1 MVVLNVG
8 CGPTR
13 IAGEIGVDLHPTGGC
28 DVQADLMALPF
39 RDGSVDGVR
48 LDHVLE
54 HLDQRAAFAALA
66 EARRVLKQCG
76 TITVGVPDLAQYADA
91 WLEGPVSL
99 AEKSMLLRGIYG
111 GQTHAGE
118 YHRSGWDA
126 DILIDVLGA
135 VGFRDVHVRDDD
147 GPFRTE
153 GYCITASGV
162 KASGV
167 GGGESNPEAPR
178 PARAGQG
185 GSQRGA
191 TTASTT
197 DEDDSR

>member
-1 MVVLNVG
+1 MVALNVG

-39 RDGSVDGVR
+39 ADGSVDAIR

-54 HLDQRAAFAALA
+54 HLDQRHGVGALS
-66 EARRVLKQCG
+66 EARRVLRPG
-76 TITVGVPDLAQYADA
+76 GRIVVGVPDVWRYFHVWVTKTPIPSHKA
-91 WLEGPVSL
+91 
-99 AEKSMLLRGIYG
+99 MLLRGIYG

-126 DILIDVLGA
+126 HLLQDVLEA
-135 VGFRDVHVRDDD
+135 VGFHDIHVRDDD

-153 GYCITASGV
+153 GYCITATGV
-162 KASGV
+162 KA
-167 GGGESNPEAPR
+167 
-178 PARAGQG
+178 
-185 GSQRGA
+185 
-191 TTASTT
+191 
-197 DEDDSR
+197 

>member
-1 MVVLNVG
+1 MVALNVG

-39 RDGSVDGVR
+39 ADGSVDSVR

-54 HLDQRAAFAALA
+54 HLDQSASIGALFQA
-66 EARRVLKQCG
+66 WRVLKPG
-76 TITVGVPDLAQYADA
+76 GRITVGVPDLWQYCRA
-91 WLEGPVSL
+91 WMDGQQENLSGK
-99 AEKSMLLRGIYG
+99 AMLLRGIYG

-118 YHRSGWDA
+118 YHRSGWDPW
-126 DILIDVLGA
+126 LLSDVLGA

-162 KASGV
+162 KA
-167 GGGESNPEAPR
+167 
-178 PARAGQG
+178 
-185 GSQRGA
+185 
-191 TTASTT
+191 
-197 DEDDSR
+197 

>member
-39 RDGSVDGVR
+39 ADGSVDGVR

-54 HLDQRAAFAALA
+54 HLDQRQAVAALA
-66 EARRVLKQCG
+66 EARRVLARWG
-76 TITVGVPDLAQYADA
+76 MLTVGVPDLAQYADA
-91 WLEGPVSL
+91 WRAASL
-99 AEKSMLLRGIYG
+99 ADKTALLRGIYG

-126 DILIDVLGA
+126 DLLADVLEA
-135 VGFRDVHVRDDD
+135 TGFGRVVVRDDD
-147 GPFRTE
+147 GPFRLE

-162 KASGV
+162 K
-167 GGGESNPEAPR
+167 P
-178 PARAGQG
+178 
-185 GSQRGA
+185 
-191 TTASTT
+191 
-197 DEDDSR
+197 